1 MRVNAKTLLEG
12 RHVVLVPYE
21 REHVPRYHM
30 WMQSAEL
37 QKLTASEP
45 LSLEQE
51 FAMQRSWREDPD
63 KCTFI
68 VLERAA
74 WDREPCSEETCM
86 AGDVNL
92 FLTDPGDHSL
102 AEVEIMIAEP
112 SCRGKGLGR
121 EATLIMMQY
130 GLQNLGIK
138 TYQAKIGMDNVV
150 SISMFKKMHFK
161 EVRDVIYGRP
171 LAPKSSLC
179 NPGWPQAPCL
189 VREKAA
195 QGAGVQRP
203 EEVIPWLT

>member
-161 EVRDVIYGRP
+161 EVSRSNVFQEVTLQLAMDVDNS
-171 LAPKSSLC
+171 A
-179 NPGWPQAPCL
+179 
-189 VREKAA
+189 
-195 QGAGVQRP
+195 
-203 EEVIPWLT
+203 WLTEQTAHVIQRDYAQPKCCED

>member
-1 MRVNAKTLLEG
+1 MRVNANTLLEG
-12 RHVVLVPYE
+12 RHVVMVPYE
-21 REHVPRYHM
+21 REHVPRYHT

-86 AGDVNL
+86 A
-92 FLTDPGDHSL
+92 
-102 AEVEIMIAEP
+102 EP
-112 SCRGKGLGR
+112 TCRGKGLGR

-138 TYQAKIGMDNVV
+138 TCQAKIGMDNVV
-150 SISMFKKMHFK
+150 SISMFKKMNFK
-161 EVRDVIYGRP
+161 EVSRSNVFQEVTLQLLMD
-171 LAPKSSLC
+171 ADSSAWLTE
-179 NPGWPQAPCL
+179 QTAH
-189 VREKAA
+189 V
-195 QGAGVQRP
+195 VQRDYAHP
-203 EEVIPWLT
+203 ACCQD

>member
-1 MRVNAKTLLEG
+1 MRVNANTLLEG
-12 RHVVLVPYE
+12 RRVVLVPYE

-74 WDREPCSEETCM
+74 WDREPCSVETCM

-112 SCRGKGLGR
+112 TCRGKGLGR

-138 TYQAKIGMDNVV
+138 TCQAKIGMDNVI
-150 SISMFKKMHFK
+150 SISMFKKMNFK
-161 EVRDVIYGRP
+161 EVSRSNVFQEVTLQLSMD
-171 LAPKSSLC
+171 ANSSTWLTE
-179 NPGWPQAPCL
+179 QTAH
-189 VREKAA
+189 V
-195 QGAGVQRP
+195 VQRDYAHP
-203 EEVIPWLT
+203 ACCQD